1 MRKSLITKI
10 LIFSFGLSTSVFA
23 GDAGKQ
29 KGPETSVEQ
38 KSEQGLEHGEAY
50 AGSKEKDDK
59 DKGDKEKKEKDD
71 KDKGDKEKKEKK
83 EKGDKDKGDQKEK
96 KGDKDKGDKKEKKGK
111 KGKKGK

>member
-23 GDAGKQ
+23 GDTGKH

-50 AGSKEKDDK
+50 AGSKEKKEKGDK
-59 DKGDKEKKEKDD
+59 DKGDKEKKEK
-71 KDKGDKEKKEKK
+71 G
-83 EKGDKDKGDQKEK
+83 G
-96 KGDKDKGDKKEKKGK
+96 KDKGDKKEKKGK

>member
-29 KGPETSVEQ
+29 KGPETSAEQ

-50 AGSKEKDDK
+50 AGDKEKKEKGDKDK
-59 DKGDKEKKEKDD
+59 DKGDKEKKEKGG
-71 KDKGDKEKKEKK
+71 KDKGDKEKKEK
-83 EKGDKDKGDQKEK
+83 GG
-96 KGDKDKGDKKEKKGK
+96 KDKGDKKEKKGK